1 MNEHGRAVAL
11 RHGALR
17 SFGRLPKPLRRLIT
31 RAVSPSWM
39 AGAVALIEWDGRW
52 LMVDPVYREGWTLPG
67 GLIDRGETPA
77 AAIKRELVEEL
88 GIDVDVDGVEPWI
101 LMDTAMRRIDVVFHA
116 TIVGDLDPSSIT
128 IRTPELVAVGWFSP
142 DDLPQTDREAG
153 DVISLIKQV
162 RAGGSCVL
170 VR

>member
-1 MNEHGRAVAL
+1 MNDDGRAAVL
-11 RHGALR
+11 RQGALR
-17 SFGRLPKPLRRLIT
+17 SFGRLPKPLRRLVT
-31 RAVSPSWM
+31 RAASPNWM

-77 AAIKRELVEEL
+77 EAIKRELVEEL
-88 GIDVDVDGVEPWI
+88 GVDVDVDGVEPWI
-101 LMDTAMRRIDVVFHA
+101 LMDSAMRRIDVVFHA
-116 TIVGDLDPSSIT
+116 TIAEDVDPSSIT
-128 IRTPELVAVGWFSP
+128 VRTPELGAVGWFSP
-142 DDLPQTDREAG
+142 DDLPETDRDAG
-153 DVISLIKQV
+153 DMISLIEQV

>member
-1 MNEHGRAVAL
+1 MNDDGRAAAL
-11 RHGALR
+11 RQGALR
-17 SFGRLPKPLRRLIT
+17 SFGRFPKPLRRLIT
-31 RAVSPSWM
+31 RALSPSWM

-52 LMVDPVYREGWTLPG
+52 LMVDPVYRKGWTLPG

-77 AAIKRELVEEL
+77 EAIKRELVEEL

-101 LMDTAMRRIDVVFHA
+101 LMDSAMRRIDVVFDVSIA
-116 TIVGDLDPSSIT
+116 EDVDPSSIT
-128 IRTPELVAVGWFSP
+128 SRTPELGAVGWFPP
-142 DDLPQTDREAG
+142 DYLPETDREAG

-162 RAGGSCVL
+162 RAGGSRVL

>member
-1 MNEHGRAVAL
+1 MNEYGRGACL
-11 RHGALR
+11 TQGALR
-17 SFGRLPKPLRRLIT
+17 SFGRLPKPLRRLVT
-31 RAVSPSWM
+31 RAVSPNWT

-88 GIDVDVDGVEPWI
+88 GIDADVDGVEPWI
-101 LMDTAMRRIDVVFHA
+101 LMDSRMRRIDVVFHA
-116 TIVGDLDPSSIT
+116 SIAEDVDPSSIT
-128 IRTPELVAVGWFSP
+128 IRTPELGAVRWFSP
-142 DDLPQTDREAG
+142 DDLPETDREAG
-153 DVISLIKQV
+153 DVFSLIKQV

>member
-1 MNEHGRAVAL
+1 MNDDGRATVL
-11 RHGALR
+11 RQGALR
-17 SFGRLPKPLRRLIT
+17 SFGRLPKPLRRLVT
-31 RAVSPSWM
+31 RAASPNWM

-77 AAIKRELVEEL
+77 EAIKRELVEEL
-88 GIDVDVDGVEPWI
+88 GVDVDVDGVEPWI
-101 LMDTAMRRIDVVFHA
+101 LMDSAMRRIDVVFHA
-116 TIVGDLDPSSIT
+116 SIAEDVDPSSIT
-128 IRTPELVAVGWFSP
+128 VRTPELGAVGWFSP
-142 DDLPQTDREAG
+142 DDLPETDREAG
-153 DVISLIKQV
+153 DVISLIGQV

>member
-1 MNEHGRAVAL
+1 MNEHGGAAAL
-11 RHGALR
+11 RQGALR

-88 GIDVDVDGVEPWI
+88 GIDVDVDGFEPWI
-101 LMDTAMRRIDVVFHA
+101 LMDSAMRRIDVVFRA
-116 TIVGDLDPSSIT
+116 TIVGDVDPSSIT
-128 IRTPELVAVGWFSP
+128 IRTPELVVVGWFPP

-162 RAGGSCVL
+162 RAGGSYVL

>member
-1 MNEHGRAVAL
+1 MNEHGGAAAL
-11 RHGALR
+11 RQGALR

-77 AAIKRELVEEL
+77 EAIKRELVEEL
-88 GIDVDVDGVEPWI
+88 GVDVDVDGVEPWT
-101 LMDTAMRRIDVVFHA
+101 LRCGVSMSCSTP
-116 TIVGDLDPSSIT
+116 PSSGMS
-128 IRTPELVAVGWFSP
+128 IRRRSRAEL
-142 DDLPQTDREAG
+142 LN
-153 DVISLIKQV
+153 
-162 RAGGSCVL
+162 L
-170 VR
+170 VRSAGSHPTISRRPIEKQAT

>member
-1 MNEHGRAVAL
+1 MNDDGRAAAL
-11 RHGALR
+11 RQGALR
-17 SFGRLPKPLRRLIT
+17 SFGRFPKPLRRLIT

-39 AGAVALIEWDGRW
+39 AGAVALIEWDGQW

-77 AAIKRELVEEL
+77 EAIKRELVEEL
-88 GIDVDVDGVEPWI
+88 GVDVDVDDVEPWI
-101 LMDTAMRRIDVVFHA
+101 LMDPAMRRIDVVFHT
-116 TIVGDLDPSSIT
+116 TIVGDVDPSSIT
-128 IRTPELVAVGWFSP
+128 SRTPELGAVGWFSP
-142 DDLPQTDREAG
+142 DDLPETDREAG
-153 DVISLIKQV
+153 DVISLIEQV